1 MHCLA
6 GIYYFVSR
14 LKVRLIISI
23 GSIQIDIKK
32 EIAKEHVRPIIGKPT
47 KGQVKDL
54 IEELAEIMAKHLTS
68 LFEFEEAVNA
78 LWEPTD
84 HINEYI
90 KKQAMRKERL
100 QDVRVNVLD
109 MQMMLK
115 FVKQMYRSG
124 NFDVTDL
131 IELEEKAS
139 TDKTFANAKT
149 FFQDKY
155 MDKMLYCKAMTKMW
169 DMPMEST
176 ILK

>member
-1 MHCLA
+1 M
-6 GIYYFVSR
+6 
-14 LKVRLIISI
+14 
-23 GSIQIDIKK
+23 
-32 EIAKEHVRPIIGKPT
+32 
-47 KGQVKDL
+47 
-54 IEELAEIMAKHLTS
+54 
-68 LFEFEEAVNA
+68 
-78 LWEPTD
+78 
-84 HINEYI
+84 
-90 KKQAMRKERL
+90 

-115 FVKQMYRSG
+115 FVKQMYHSA

-139 TDKTFANAKT
+139 ADKTFANAET

-155 MDKMLYCKAMTKMW
+155 KDKMLYCNAMTKMW